1 VKGKGPTSCALPDD
15 PAELKALVV
24 EKDRLLADRDQELA
38 THKEQL
44 ADREAR
50 IENLQQRLRWLERM
64 LFGPK
69 SEKRGGGP
77 AAPPASP
84 AHQAHLLFPEL
95 VEMAR
100 ELEKTKG
107 VKADVTLRRGRT
119 PRKKRGRRKHFPPH
133 LPRVRTTLELPPD
146 QRCCR
151 CGTEME
157 EMGEEVT
164 RELERLETT
173 LVHEIVRKKYCCRGC
188 QEEVRIAPGPPRV
201 LDRGILGPGFLAH
214 LLVERFL
221 HPMPDHRQ
229 EGKVRSEG
237 LELSRAVL
245 CRLALRCAELLQP
258 IVDPRR
264 EDVLQAPVIQTD
276 DTPVVVQ
283 DSRDGGR
290 KLGRVWIY
298 LDREGRHVYDFT
310 ESRKREGPLA
320 GLGGF
325 QGYVQADAYAGYD
338 ALFLPGG
345 ATEVGCMAHARRKFV
360 EAEATDPPFAREAL
374 DRFARLYDVERVAKA
389 QDLDAEGRRLLRQ
402 EHAASV
408 LEELW
413 KWMEVTRTQV
423 LDKSPIARAIQYA
436 RNQKQALSRYLE
448 DGLLEID
455 NNAAERGLRQV
466 ATGRKNWNHIG
477 NEVGGKAA
485 AVLYSLVMTCKAI
498 DIDPKVYLRDV
509 LLRISTST
517 DVRELTPH
525 GWKQR
530 WAKEARSI
538 HDELLEVLGTNRKA
552 PENAPA

>member
-1 VKGKGPTSCALPDD
+1 MKGKGPIACALPDD
-15 PAELKALVV
+15 PAELKALLV
-24 EKDRLLADRDQELA
+24 EKDRL
-38 THKEQL
+38 L

-69 SEKRGGGP
+69 SEKRGRGP
-77 AAPPASP
+77 ETASTGS
-84 AHQAHLLFPEL
+84 AEHQAHLLFPEL

-107 VKADVTLRRGRT
+107 VKADVALRRGGT

-133 LPRVRTTLELPPD
+133 LPRVRTTLELPPEK
-146 QRCCR
+146 RCCR

-221 HPMPDHRQ
+221 HHMPYHRQ
-229 EGKVRSEG
+229 EVKYRSEG
-237 LELSRAVL
+237 LELSRTVL
-245 CRLALRCAELLQP
+245 CRSALRCAELLEP
-258 IVDPRR
+258 IVDQLR
-264 EDVLQAPVIQTD
+264 EDVLRAAVIQTD

-283 DSRDGGR
+283 ESRDGGR
-290 KLGRVWIY
+290 KLGRMWIY
-298 LDREGRHVYDFT
+298 LDAQGRHVYDFT
-310 ESRKREGPLA
+310 ESRKRDGPLSI
-320 GLGGF
+320 LGGY

-345 ATEVGCMAHARRKFV
+345 ASEVGCMAHARRKFV
-360 EAEATDPPFAREAL
+360 EAEVTDPKFAKEAE
-374 DRFARLYDVERVAKA
+374 DRFAKLYDVERVAKA
-389 QDLDAEGRRLLRQ
+389 QGLDAEGRRLLRQ
-402 EHAASV
+402 NHAAPA

-436 RNQKQALSRYLE
+436 LNQKQALSRYLE
-448 DGLLEID
+448 DGRLEID
-455 NNAAERGLRQV
+455 NNAAERALRQV

-498 DIDPKVYLRDV
+498 DIDPKAYLRDV
-509 LLRISTST
+509 LLRTSTST

-525 GWKQR
+525 GWKER

-538 HDELLEVLGTNRKA
+538 HDELLQALGATRKA
-552 PENAPA
+552 GAAQPA